1 MAQAAPGSQ
10 EQTGSAAAF
19 RKTYAD
25 LGYSVAFQ
33 LRDRPGQ
40 ALPLDLV
47 TDYRGAANLPEH
59 EVGQA
64 LLRLFFTQG

>member
-1 MAQAAPGSQ
+1 MAQAALGSQ
-10 EQTGSAAAF
+10 EQARPARPSGKRT
-19 RKTYAD
+19 R

-40 ALPLDLV
+40 TLPLDLV
-47 TDYRGAANLPEH
+47 ADHRGAANLPEH

-64 LLRLFFTQG
+64 LL